1 MPYLDKDPKGKNKGK
16 EKNKDK
22 KNKSGKYY
30 GTSKHIRRYEG
41 LISKGLIKSN
51 KSSDTQ
57 NIDNVNKKNK
67 SK

>member
-30 GTSKHIRRYEG
+30 GSSKHIRRYQK
-41 LISKGLIKSN
+41 IISN
-51 KSSDTQ
+51 KSISHDKSTV
-57 NIDNVNKKNK
+57 ISKK
-67 SK
+67 